1 AHHKGRCSGSFG
13 TLSCI
18 SLNPMKV
25 FAACGEAGVVVL
37 DEEKLYQRGVALRY
51 NGQGNPETW
60 LETSPKRPFDTF
72 QAPIPLYRMSRV
84 EALIERRRR
93 NASFYAE
100 RLVGL
105 VAVPIER
112 EGEFDVYYTFT
123 IRSSRR
129 DELKAFLDGRGIE
142 TKIQHPLLMPD
153 QPAYRDQ
160 VRGE

>member
-1 AHHKGRCSGSFG
+1 
-13 TLSCI
+13 
-18 SLNPMKV
+18 
-25 FAACGEAGVVVL
+25 
-37 DEEKLYQRGVALRY
+37 
-51 NGQGNPETW
+51 
-60 LETSPKRPFDTF
+60 KRMP
-72 QAPIPLYRMSRV
+72 RV
-84 EALIERRRR
+84 ESLIERRRR

-100 RLVGL
+100 RLAGL

-160 VRGE
+160 VRGEFANAGRLVREVLCIPIHEKLVRADLDYVAECISEFGTSLPSWPR